1 MNAFLKMTW
10 TELKLTLR
18 EPMGAFFTLVFP
30 ILLLVVFGSIFGNEP
45 SSFLG
50 GYGSVDLSVPG
61 YIGMIVGTVG
71 MLGIPITLATYREN
85 GILRRYR
92 ATPIQPGVVLWSQ
105 VAVNVLMTL
114 IGISLL
120 VTVAL
125 IFYDLRIPTATVAII
140 PAIFIAG
147 FSFFAVGFVMAGV
160 LPTPRTAQAVGMAL
174 FYPMLFLSGAAIPR
188 HIMPEGVQRISE
200 FLPLTHVVILL
211 EDLWLNGTWNLVS
224 LAVVVGLLVAGLII
238 SRRTFQWE

>member
-45 SSFLG
+45 SNFLG

-114 IGISLL
+114 IGIGLL

-125 IFYDLRIPTATVAII
+125 LFYDLRIPTATFAII

-174 FYPMLFLSGAAIPR
+174 FYPMLFLSGAAMPR

-224 LAVVVGLLVAGLII
+224 LTVVVGLLVVGLII